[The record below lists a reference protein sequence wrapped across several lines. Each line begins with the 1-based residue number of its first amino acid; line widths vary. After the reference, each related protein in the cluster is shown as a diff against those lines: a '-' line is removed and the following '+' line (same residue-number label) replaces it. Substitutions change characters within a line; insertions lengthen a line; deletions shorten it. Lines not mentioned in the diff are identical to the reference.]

1 MRNLAVIVALF
12 LVTSDLHAQPTS
24 DPAQAPSPVWT
35 KSVWYGYELLLMDA
49 GALAGGMLVGAFN
62 DGSDRQQAGDV
73 IASTWGFG
81 MIGSMAVH
89 SAHDNAALGLA
100 GVGMRLLLPP
110 VMAVL
115 GVAGQCVGT
124 AGDDD
129 CTAQGGRGGFVLGM
143 MGATLIDS
151 LAFGRTVPERVGEPK
166 DERVWYGYKTLVVDG
181 AALAGSLAF
190 TLGRKHPDRGSNG
203 ARMLAFPYMVGF
215 LVSPWVHAFHG
226 RVGTAFG
233 SLALRALAP
242 ALGTVPG
249 IAGYCAASGTEKRCT
264 KEGALWGLF
273 GGTLLVAAIDIGAM
287 SRETVPKSEAATAV
301 VVPFLAPLDDGMIAG
316 LSGTL

>member
-1 MRNLAVIVALF
+1 MRNLVIIVALV
-12 LVTSDLHAQPTS
+12 LVTSDLHAQATA

-49 GALAGGMLVGAFN
+49 AALGGGVLVGTFN
-62 DGSDRQQAGDV
+62 DGSDRQRAGDV

-129 CTAQGGRGGFVLGM
+129 CTAQGGRGGFVIGM
-143 MGATLIDS
+143 LGATLIDS
-151 LAFGRTVPERVGEPK
+151 LAFGRTIPERVGAPK
-166 DERVWYGYKTLVVDG
+166 DERVWYGYKTLVIDG
-181 AALAGSLAF
+181 AALASSLAL
-190 TLGRKHPDRGSNG
+190 TVGRDHPDRTDDG
-203 ARMLAFPYMVGF
+203 ARMLAFPYLVGF
-215 LVSPWVHAFHG
+215 VVSPWVHAFHG

-242 ALGTVPG
+242 ALGVVPG
-249 IAGYCAASGTEKRCT
+249 IAGYCAASGSETRCT
-264 KEGALWGLF
+264 KEGAVWGLF
-273 GGTLLVAAIDIGAM
+273 GGTLLVAAIDIGAL
-287 SRETVPKSEAATAV
+287 SYETVESAKSATLI
-301 VVPFLAPLDDGMIAG
+301 VPFLAPNGDGLVAG
-316 LSGTL
+316 LTGAM